1 MYSPKIISLISLILI
16 SCSSENTK
24 QIEAN
29 LLIEPNFEFS
39 AEFFECNLNEG
50 YTLLNLESF
59 ISSLTRSKSSIDEKI
74 YDVGIFFPNSDFE
87 NKFMINLKNYSNNNI
102 YELFLNE
109 ISTRGFDQIA
119 SCNFEQNNFKGLSLI
134 SSIAENDK
142 SSHSVEILRCV
153 YNNGFN
159 YGSFRVAIDR
169 FNITMEALNI
179 PYEAL
184 YLVKNNDE
192 DEFTWI
198 NNFYVDNYSDLIS
211 SEWIS
216 MQVAE
221 DIKQEFS
228 ENAKCID
235 AKSYDVF
242 YFL

>member
-74 YDVGIFFPNSDFE
+74 YDVGVFFPNSDFE

>member
-1 MYSPKIISLISLILI
+1 M
-16 SCSSENTK
+16 
-24 QIEAN
+24 
-29 LLIEPNFEFS
+29 
-39 AEFFECNLNEG
+39 
-50 YTLLNLESF
+50 
-59 ISSLTRSKSSIDEKI
+59 
-74 YDVGIFFPNSDFE
+74 
-87 NKFMINLKNYSNNNI
+87 
-102 YELFLNE
+102 
-109 ISTRGFDQIA
+109 
-119 SCNFEQNNFKGLSLI
+119 I

-153 YNNGFN
+153 YNNSFN

-228 ENAKCID
+228 ENAKSVD
-235 AKSYDVF
+235 ANSYDVF

>member
-1 MYSPKIISLISLILI
+1 M
-16 SCSSENTK
+16 
-24 QIEAN
+24 
-29 LLIEPNFEFS
+29 
-39 AEFFECNLNEG
+39 
-50 YTLLNLESF
+50 
-59 ISSLTRSKSSIDEKI
+59 
-74 YDVGIFFPNSDFE
+74 
-87 NKFMINLKNYSNNNI
+87 
-102 YELFLNE
+102 
-109 ISTRGFDQIA
+109 
-119 SCNFEQNNFKGLSLI
+119 I

-216 MQVAE
+216 MQIAE

-228 ENAKCID
+228 ENAKCVD

-242 YFL
+242 YIL